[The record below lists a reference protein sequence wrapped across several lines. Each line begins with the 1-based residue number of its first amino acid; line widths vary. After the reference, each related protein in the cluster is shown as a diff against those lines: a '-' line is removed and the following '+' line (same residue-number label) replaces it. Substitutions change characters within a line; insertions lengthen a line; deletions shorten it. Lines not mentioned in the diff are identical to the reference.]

1 MTSRGLQLS
10 LTITGPIEKPSVTS
24 NFHTTFFPNTAEY
37 LEDVS
42 DEVGSEELGEMN
54 DEEEE
59 NGG

>member
-1 MTSRGLQLS
+1 M
-10 LTITGPIEKPSVTS
+10 TS

-59 NGG
+59 NGGYQLDE